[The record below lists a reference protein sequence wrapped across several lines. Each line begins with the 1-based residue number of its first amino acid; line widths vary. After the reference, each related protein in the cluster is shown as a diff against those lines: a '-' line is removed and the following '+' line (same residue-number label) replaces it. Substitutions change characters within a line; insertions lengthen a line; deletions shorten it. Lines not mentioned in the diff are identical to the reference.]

1 MVDIVSLDL
10 SVVDIVS
17 LDLSGVSVLLFV
29 VVKLGVGVKG
39 QDAEVAGVGEPPGEM
54 PRLNMVPSNK
64 TILRIEFFPLLKS
77 RI

>member
-1 MVDIVSLDL
+1 M
-10 SVVDIVS
+10 
-17 LDLSGVSVLLFV
+17 LLFV